1 VEDDLTFFT
10 DALRLRIVINNLLS
24 NAIKYVDPKKEKSF
38 VAVDMRVADGSLEVK
53 VKDNGI
59 GIKEE
64 FKDQIWDIFFR
75 GVSTIPGSGLG
86 LYILKESVKNIKGQV
101 DFESAEGE
109 GTEFVV
115 RLPELSTED

>member
-1 VEDDLTFFT
+1 MEDDLTFFT

-86 LYILKESVKNIKGQV
+86 L
-101 DFESAEGE
+101 
-109 GTEFVV
+109 
-115 RLPELSTED
+115 